1 MKSII
6 NSLFILVIILLTISC
21 KEKPKTY
28 QGYTKQSN
36 FYYKLISLGDEAKKA
51 DSAHCIL
58 ISATCKTLSDSIF
71 WNSNHKGDKTFF
83 ISKSSP
89 SFLKS
94 MYGFS
99 TGDSLEYLF
108 PTETFFKEFFKSETP
123 FFCKKDSCVKF
134 FVKIKRVLNVDQYN
148 SFNDSIQNIIN
159 QKEGTELVQIQNY
172 ISKNCKEVQE
182 FAANAFMEITHLT
195 NLDSVKK
202 GKKIK
207 LFYKG
212 YFLDGTLVDYT
223 PHNWA
228 FEFTYGQEGQLIEG
242 LQLALHKLKKG
253 EKAKIIL
260 PSQLAFGSEGSSNG
274 AVPPYTPLVY
284 QIEIQDVK

>member
-1 MKSII
+1 MRITIYKIVVVV
-6 NSLFILVIILLTISC
+6 SLIFISSC
-21 KEKPKTY
+21 REKPKTY
-28 QGYTKQSN
+28 QGYSKQQD
-36 FYYKLISLGDEAKKA
+36 FYYKLVSLGDETKKT
-51 DSAHCIL
+51 DSTQCLWIEA
-58 ISATCKTLSDSIF
+58 SCKNLADSIF
-71 WNSNHKGDKTFF
+71 WDTKHKGNQTFF
-83 ISKSSP
+83 VTKNSP
-89 SFLKS
+89 YFFKNV
-94 MYGFS
+94 YGFS
-99 TGDSLEYLF
+99 VGDSLQYLF
-108 PTETFFKEFFKSETP
+108 PTEKFFNCFFKSDVP

-134 FVKIKRVLNVDQYN
+134 TLKIIGALTTHQFET
-148 SFNDSIQNIIN
+148 FNDSLHTYISNQQN
-159 QKEGTELVQIQNY
+159 KEQLQIQNY
-172 ISKNCKEVQE
+172 ISKNCKQVHE
-182 FAANAFMEITHLT
+182 FAANAFIEITQPT

-207 LFYKG
+207 IFYKG

-242 LQLALHKLKKG
+242 LQLALYKLKKG

-284 QIEIQDVK
+284 QIEIADIK